1 MTDFYNTH
9 DKNNFSNLISKQTSD
24 KVKMCV
30 IRKLSFKSKKKK
42 TFVVFNLKTKQQNL
56 QVASRLREE
65 GKN

>member
-1 MTDFYNTH
+1 MDLYNTH

-42 TFVVFNLKTKQQNL
+42 KTFVVFNLKTKQQNL